1 MGHFPGREWWNFALA
16 AVPPEQSELMQI
28 HLDGGCE
35 QCQKLLATWL
45 SIPEFFR
52 REASFQ
58 PPESAVRM
66 AKLMFSP
73 ARSRWLPLIAEFA
86 HLLFDSARQSPLA
99 HVRGSI
105 QINRRLLHETESFTI
120 DLKVEAEPGAK
131 RIHLI
136 GQILNSKEP
145 GVAIENAPVT
155 LLNAK
160 SFATEGRTNLHGEF
174 DLELIAPGDWQ
185 LFIEPPDC
193 SPIGIRLTS

>member
-35 QCQKLLATWL
+35 QCQKLLARWL
-45 SIPEFFR
+45 PALGFFR

-58 PPESAVRM
+58 PPEGALRM
-66 AKLMFSP
+66 AKLAFSP
-73 ARSRWLPLIAEFA
+73 SRSRWLPQIAEFA
-86 HLLFDSARQSPLA
+86 CLLFDSARQSRLA

-105 QINRRLLHETESFTI
+105 QTNRRLLHETESFTI
-120 DLKVEAEPGAK
+120 DLRVETEPGAK

-145 GVAIENAPVT
+145 GIDIENAPVT
-155 LLNAK
+155 LLRAE

-174 DLELIAPGDWQ
+174 DLELVASGDWQ
-185 LFIEPPDC
+185 LFIEPPDH
-193 SPIGIRLTS
+193 SPIGIRLAI